1 MDGENS
7 MQPEDFKP
15 DDLFAQIHG
24 LVDALAAERTAR
36 ERAESSERAK
46 AQLLG
51 VIGHELRTPM
61 GAVISM
67 AELLLSSPLDNSQRR
82 YAETLEQSARSLLT
96 VLNDILDFSQ
106 LDTGHIELDCEAFD
120 LHELVQGV
128 AGAMHARAGA
138 KGINSGLDIGFS
150 CPRAVI
156 GDAARLRQILDAV
169 VESAVDSLAEGSL
182 RLHVRARDSDG
193 HLRLRF
199 DIVASGPELKQAVV
213 PPGETSGLWSSV
225 ARHLID
231 MMSGELGSDSVAG
244 HGSVVWFTVAAARAP
259 EMPPKAK
266 RQDAATD
273 RSALSGHVLVI
284 ESNAVNRMLIGAYLD
299 EFGLTYEMVGSGAEA
314 ILCLAASRY
323 DLLLMDIT
331 SPGFDGAQ
339 TARRIRNLGA
349 PAGALPIIALTAAKR
364 RDGTTP
370 TVAAMDACVAKP
382 IRGRELHAAL
392 APFLAEVGQG
402 RAAAG

>member
-1 MDGENS
+1 

-15 DDLFAQIHG
+15 DDLFAQIQG
-24 LVDALAAERTAR
+24 LVDALAAERVAR

-128 AGAMHARAGA
+128 AAAMQTRASA
-138 KGINSGLDIGFS
+138 KGVSSGIDIGFS
-150 CPRAVI
+150 CPRAVV
-156 GDAARLRQILDAV
+156 GDAARLRQILDAAV
-169 VESAVDSLAEGSL
+169 KSAVDSLAEGSL
-182 RLHVRARDSDG
+182 RLHVRARDSDD

-199 DIVASGPELKQAVV
+199 DIVASGPELKRAVV
-213 PPGETSGLWSSV
+213 PSGEASGLGSSV

-231 MMSGELGSDSVAG
+231 MMGGELGSDTVAG

-259 EMPPKAK
+259 ERPPKSK
-266 RQDAATD
+266 REDAAAD

-349 PAGALPIIALTAAKR
+349 TGALPIVALTAAKR
-364 RDGTTP
+364 TDGSSTP

-382 IRGRELHAAL
+382 ICGRELHAAL
-392 APFLAEVGQG
+392 APFLSAENQG

>member
-1 MDGENS
+1 MNRDNS

-15 DDLFAQIHG
+15 DDLFAQIQG
-24 LVDALAAERTAR
+24 LVDALAAERNAR

-46 AQLLG
+46 AQLLN

-67 AELLLSSPLDNSQRR
+67 AELLLSSPLDTSQRR

-106 LDTGHIELDCEAFD
+106 LDTGHIELDCESFD
-120 LHELVQGV
+120 LHELVQEV
-128 AGAMHARAGA
+128 AGAMQARAGA
-138 KGINSGLDIGFS
+138 KGIGSGLDIGFS
-150 CPRAVI
+150 CPRNVI
-156 GDAARLRQILDAV
+156 GDPTRLRQILDAV
-169 VESAVDSLAEGSL
+169 VESAVDTLAEGSL

-199 DIVASGPELKQAVV
+199 DIVASGPELKQAVK
-213 PPGETSGLWSSV
+213 PSGEASGLESSV

-231 MMSGELGSDSVAG
+231 MMGGELGSDSVAG

-259 EMPPKAK
+259 EVPPKAK
-266 RQDAATD
+266 REDAATD

-314 ILCLAASRY
+314 ILCLASSRY

-339 TARRIRNLGA
+339 TARRIRNLG
-349 PAGALPIIALTAAKR
+349 PTGALPIVALTAAKR

-392 APFLAEVGQG
+392 APFLSVEDQG

>member
-1 MDGENS
+1 

-15 DDLFAQIHG
+15 DDLFAQIQG
-24 LVDALAAERTAR
+24 LVDALGAERAAR

-46 AQLLG
+46 AQLLN
-51 VIGHELRTPM
+51 VIGHELRAPM

-67 AELLLSSPLDNSQRR
+67 AELLLSSSLDNSQRR

-96 VLNDILDFSQ
+96 VINDILDFSQ
-106 LDTGHIELDCEAFD
+106 LDAGHIELDCEAFD
-120 LHELVQGV
+120 LHDLVQEV
-128 AGAMHARAGA
+128 AGAMQARAIA

-150 CPRAVI
+150 CPRAVV
-156 GDAARLRQILDAV
+156 GDATRLRQILDAV

-213 PPGETSGLWSSV
+213 PSGEASGLGSSV

-231 MMSGELGSDSVAG
+231 MMGGELGSDSVAG

-266 RQDAATD
+266 REDAAAD
-273 RSALSGHVLVI
+273 RSALAGHVLVI

-299 EFGLTYEMVGSGAEA
+299 EFGLTHEMVGSGAEA

-323 DLLLMDIT
+323 DLLLMDVT
-331 SPGFDGAQ
+331 SPGFDGEQ
-339 TARRIRNLGA
+339 TARRIRTLGA
-349 PAGALPIIALTAAKR
+349 TGALPIVALTAAKR

-382 IRGRELHAAL
+382 IRGRELHGAL
-392 APFLAEVGQG
+392 APFLSEVGQG